1 MVFPSTRI
9 GEYRCLGH
17 VILIL
22 KVARALLEG
31 KEGTFTAEGIFGF
44 ERFFDAARE
53 AGMYLVARPGPY
65 INAEVS
71 GGGYPGWLQRVK
83 AIMRTP
89 DYIAYTENYIKN
101 IGAIIA
107 KAQVTNGGPI
117 ILVQPENEY
126 SQATSNIPFPDHQ
139 YFAAVE
145 KQLRDAGIVVP
156 FVSND
161 AAPHGH
167 FAPGTGVGAVNIYG
181 HDAYPLGFDCA
192 NPITWPNGSFPTDF
206 LSLHLKQSPSTPYTI
221 SEFQGGSFDPWGGS
235 SFSKC
240 YQLTNE
246 QFERVFYKNLYAVDI
261 TIFNIY
267 MVCLLISLAFR

>member
-1 MVFPSTRI
+1 MLPVLTVF
-9 GEYRCLGH
+9 
-17 VILIL
+17 
-22 KVARALLEG
+22 RALLEG
-31 KEGTFTAEGIFGF
+31 KEGNFTAEGIFAF
-44 ERFFDAARE
+44 EPFFDAASE
-53 AGMYLVARPGPY
+53 AGIYLVARSGPY

-89 DYIAYTENYIKN
+89 GYIPYTENYVKN

-107 KAQVTNGGPI
+107 KAQITNGGPV

-126 SQATSNIPFPDHQ
+126 SQATSRIPFPDHQ
-139 YFAAVE
+139 YFATVE

-161 AAPHGH
+161 AAPLGY
-167 FAPGTGVGAVNIYG
+167 FAPGTGLGAVDIYG

-192 NPITWPNGSFPTDF
+192 NPTTWPDYSFPTYF
-206 LSLHLKQSPSTPYTI
+206 LSLHLKQSPSTPYTV

-235 SFSKC
+235 SFPTC

-246 QFERVFYKNLYAVDI
+246 QFERVFYKSLYAVDI
-261 TIFNIY
+261 TVFNIY
-267 MVCLLISLAFR
+267 MASLLLSQTSG